1 MDTSDPAM
9 QPIAR
14 DFQFDDIAPVLSA
27 AGIDEV
33 VLVQAAATEAE
44 THYLLSLADS
54 HSEISGVVGWS
65 NIELDSATALLE
77 CWANHFKFKGIR
89 PMLQN
94 IEFTD
99 WLVTAP
105 HPSIWKQLSELGLRL
120 DALVQPRHLPMLHQF
135 CKVNENIPVVID
147 HAAKPK
153 QAFSGDRRAFD
164 AWANDMKRL
173 GTDTQAFCKVSGL
186 LTELPSES
194 TRAPL
199 DVIRPVFD
207 VLLEHFSPSRL
218 MWGSDWPVL
227 TLASNYKEW
236 DSVTSKLLNELSDNE
251 KRLILGETAVQ
262 FYGLGE
268 TV

>member
-1 MDTSDPAM
+1 MRRVDSHCHLWDLSRGDYDWMDTSDPAM

-135 CKVNENIPVVID
+135 CK
-147 HAAKPK
+147 
-153 QAFSGDRRAFD
+153 
-164 AWANDMKRL
+164 